1 MNPEEFYVKD
11 SIEFEGIT
19 ENFIWYESEILRKD
33 MRMWMNRFDKLV
45 KVMDARHKEHVKM
58 LQDLMYE
65 NHNLKKQLKEKNG
78 EYPNVTPNT

>member
-65 NHNLKKQLKEKNG
+65 NHNLKKQLNERNK
-78 EYPNVTPNT
+78 

>member
-58 LQDLMYE
+58 LQDVMYE
-65 NHNLKKQLKEKNG
+65 NHRLKERLKEKNG
-78 EYPNVTPNT
+78 N